1 MLDIEIL
8 GKQARSK
15 ILTIYDQIIKQEAS
29 QVNLVNELEKIFSPY
44 YCTNLEKD
52 VTINKDE

>member
-29 QVNLVNELEKIFSPY
+29 QVNLVNELEEIFNPY
-44 YCTNLEKD
+44 YCAN
-52 VTINKDE
+52 